1 MTLLITVFA
10 AIICTV
16 VWYSRAPKDEMKTG
30 TLSLIFW
37 GASLMWFADF
47 IAEYAE
53 NKAACFT
60 PTPADMLNDSFLGLA
75 VVALGLIIW
84 LVILLIK
91 DPKGVI
97 KEMLF
102 RKNELN
108 TLAFLPPFC
117 SKLFTE
123 KQRKSRKNHH
133 KRKKNVSYFS

>member
-16 VWYSRAPKDEMKTG
+16 VWYSLAPKDEMKTG

-60 PTPADMLNDSFLGLA
+60 SAPADMLNDSFLGLA

-102 RKNELN
+102 RK
-108 TLAFLPPFC
+108 
-117 SKLFTE
+117 K
-123 KQRKSRKNHH
+123 
-133 KRKKNVSYFS
+133 

>member
-16 VWYSRAPKDEMKTG
+16 VWYSLAPKDKMKTG

-53 NKAACFT
+53 DKAACFM
-60 PTPADMLNDSFLGLA
+60 PAPADMLNDSFLGLA

-102 RKNELN
+102 RK
-108 TLAFLPPFC
+108 
-117 SKLFTE
+117 K
-123 KQRKSRKNHH
+123 
-133 KRKKNVSYFS
+133 

>member
-16 VWYSRAPKDEMKTG
+16 AWYSRAPKDEMKTG

-53 NKAACFT
+53 SKAACFT
-60 PTPADMLNDSFLGLA
+60 PAPADMLNDSFLGLA

-102 RKNELN
+102 RK
-108 TLAFLPPFC
+108 
-117 SKLFTE
+117 K
-123 KQRKSRKNHH
+123 
-133 KRKKNVSYFS
+133 